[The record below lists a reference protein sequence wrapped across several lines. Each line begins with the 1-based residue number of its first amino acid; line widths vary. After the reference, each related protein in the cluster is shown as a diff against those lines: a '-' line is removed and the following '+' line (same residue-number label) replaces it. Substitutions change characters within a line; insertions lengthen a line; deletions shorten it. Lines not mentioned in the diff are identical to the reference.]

1 MDNILFFTYPLN
13 GLLMI
18 ALPIALGIYL
28 TRRFQIGWRLW
39 WIGGATFVISQIGHL
54 PFNSLVTYIFQAGIL
69 PVPAE
74 SWKLVFDAIF
84 LGLSAGMWE
93 ECTRYAVY
101 RWWAKDARTWRKA
114 VLIGAGHGGI
124 EAILLGALV
133 LFAFVQMTAL
143 RDMDLSAVVPPDQV
157 GLLQQQVAA
166 YWSAPWYATL
176 LGAVERSFA
185 LPTHIAL
192 SVIML
197 QVFIRGKI
205 RWLLLAIGWHAFV
218 NAITGIVLGTWGAYA
233 TEAVLA
239 IIALIDIIIIFALKT
254 PEPDTSPSKETR
266 ALTEPIPPTT
276 INLIEETP
284 ENLDRTRYN

>member
-1 MDNILFFTYPLN
+1 
-13 GLLMI
+13 
-18 ALPIALGIYL
+18 
-28 TRRFQIGWRLW
+28 
-39 WIGGATFVISQIGHL
+39 
-54 PFNSLVTYIFQAGIL
+54 
-69 PVPAE
+69 
-74 SWKLVFDAIF
+74 
-84 LGLSAGMWE
+84 
-93 ECTRYAVY
+93 
-101 RWWAKDARTWRKA
+101 
-114 VLIGAGHGGI
+114 
-124 EAILLGALV
+124 
-133 LFAFVQMTAL
+133 
-143 RDMDLSAVVPPDQV
+143 
-157 GLLQQQVAA
+157 VAA